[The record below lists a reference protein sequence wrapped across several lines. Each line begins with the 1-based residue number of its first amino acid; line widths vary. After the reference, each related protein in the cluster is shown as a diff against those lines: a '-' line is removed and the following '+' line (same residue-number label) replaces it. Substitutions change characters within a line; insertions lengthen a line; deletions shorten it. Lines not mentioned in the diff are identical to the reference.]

1 MKLTTAINRVGLS
14 GSNNCCCFMFY
25 IIHNYEQNGMGN
37 ILQKFISF
45 LCDITNYCNSL
56 TTFLQDVRVISC
68 LSEYDILHIKFAKYL

>member
-14 GSNNCCCFMFY
+14 GSNNY
-25 IIHNYEQNGMGN
+25 IIHNYEQNGIGN